1 MREDAH
7 ALVFGLNTLA
17 GLLIQTVLTVAVAG
31 DGGLELDIR
40 AQFLVYGCYFLLIGV
55 VLLVTSVFARTRGS
69 LNARNTFH
77 VQT

>member
-31 DGGLELDIR
+31 DGGLMLDIR

-55 VLLVTSVFARTRGS
+55 ALLMTSVFATARRCLGG
-69 LNARNTFH
+69 RNTFH
-77 VQT
+77 IQT